1 MKRIAALF
9 AAVCIL
15 LCACSSGA
23 ERNGYQSAVSEA
35 ESGCFSAYPSEAAP
49 AEEPEISEPEEE
61 SSPYWK
67 EAVLER
73 SEPESEPEGSARP
86 IGVAS
91 AVEPAYYPDDG
102 RFVYYAFGDS
112 IASGYALDDPERGCY
127 PALFAAMYKDCKFYN
142 YASSG
147 EMTSNLLRILD
158 KIDICDADLIT
169 VSIGANDFSQ
179 YLSDDMIYVYREYR
193 AGILAEYAKSLVG
206 LGDRTRLER
215 FSATVRRILDN
226 DVIRK
231 DAEKG
236 ITAAKLALA
245 EIVEKLQEMAPHA
258 VIVLQT
264 VYDPYKGM
272 DIDLG
277 DFFRLDI
284 GTISE
289 EMLGK
294 FNRAVFRAA
303 ELYGCEVL
311 DVYTVLDRS
320 EEKLVNAN
328 INFSLGY
335 EISLDPH
342 PNARGHQVIAE
353 CLKQKWDS
361 ITGETNEE

>member
-1 MKRIAALF
+1 MRKFAALF
-9 AAVCIL
+9 LAVACIM

-23 ERNGYQSAVSEA
+23 GENGYPSAGNAA
-35 ESGCFSAYPSEAAP
+35 ESAYVSVPAP
-49 AEEPEISEPEEE
+49 EETAEEPAFSEPEEE
-61 SSPYWK
+61 SSQYWK
-67 EAVLER
+67 EVILEL
-73 SEPESEPEGSARP
+73 SAPEETPEVSAHP
-86 IGVAS
+86 VGVAS
-91 AVEPAYYPDDG
+91 AVEPVYYPDDG

-112 IASGYALDDPERGCY
+112 IAAGYALKDPERGCY
-127 PALFAAMYKDCKFYN
+127 PALFAAMYEDCEYRN

-147 EMTSNLLRILD
+147 DMTSNMLRILN
-158 KIDICDADLIT
+158 KIDISDADLIT
-169 VSIGANDFSQ
+169 VSIGANDISR
-179 YLSDDMIYVYREYR
+179 YLSDDLLYIYKEYK
-193 AGILAEYAKSLVG
+193 AGIFTEYAKSLIG
-206 LGDRTRLER
+206 MGDKARLEK
-215 FSATVRRILDN
+215 FSATVKRVTDQDTL
-226 DVIRK
+226 RK

-236 ITAAKLALA
+236 IASAKLALV

-258 VIVLQT
+258 VIILQT
-264 VYDPYKGM
+264 VYDPYKEM

-311 DVYTVLDRS
+311 DVYTVFDRS

-328 INFSLGY
+328 INFSTGY